1 MAEWVKILILG
12 VCLFAFVVASYR
24 VMVGQRKG
32 IKEQLLKAYGYE
44 LDGDWWK
51 KPGYSI
57 QVETVENW
65 SVGRLI
71 DYLERWKEIEERKKE
86 EEK

>member
-12 VCLFAFVVASYR
+12 VCLFAFAGASYK

-32 IKEQLLKAYGYE
+32 MKEQLLKAYGYE

-57 QVETVENW
+57 
-65 SVGRLI
+65 
-71 DYLERWKEIEERKKE
+71 
-86 EEK
+86 

>member
-12 VCLFAFVVASYR
+12 VCLFAFVGASYK
-24 VMVGQRKG
+24 VMVGQRKSMR
-32 IKEQLLKAYGYE
+32 EQILKAYGYE

-57 QVETVENW
+57 ATATVENW

-71 DYLERWKEIEERKKE
+71 DYLERWEEIEKRKKE
-86 EEK
+86 E

>member
-32 IKEQLLKAYGYE
+32 MKEQILQAYGFQK
-44 LDGDWWK
+44 DGDWWK

-57 QVETVENW
+57 QVETVKNW

-86 EEK
+86 QEK